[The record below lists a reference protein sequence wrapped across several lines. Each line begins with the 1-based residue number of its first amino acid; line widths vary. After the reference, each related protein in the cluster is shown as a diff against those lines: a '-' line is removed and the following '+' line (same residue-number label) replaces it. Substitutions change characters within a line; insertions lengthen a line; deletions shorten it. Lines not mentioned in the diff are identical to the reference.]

1 MGAWTHPH
9 HALSAGVT
17 PLRSLGGCNQRKLPG
32 PVEPLDPGLLAHRGA
47 PVGHRR
53 GERELDRQPACRIAA
68 GPAGSVVGEPS
79 LNVGAPPGVKRSVG
93 AAQHVYP
100 RVSHARSIRR
110 AGADACIENANPC
123 LRPRRTLP
131 GAVRDPRPGAG
142 ATPAWRRNEPRP
154 GAVRD
159 PGVGPGQPGVA
170 PGRTRAWCG
179 VRRSP
184 PARGRD
190 RGRGRR
196 AAPLREHTCGRCV
209 CS

>member
-17 PLRSLGGCNQRKLPG
+17 PLRCLDGRNQRKLPG
-32 PVEPLDPGLLAHRGA
+32 PVEPLDSGLLAHRRA

-154 GAVRD
+154 RAVRD
-159 PGVGPGQPGVA
+159 PGVAPQRTPAWRRAGPRRGAGATRRGAGSHPGV
-170 PGRTRAWCG
+170 
-179 VRRSP
+179 VRG
-184 PARGRD
+184 PAEPAG
-190 RGRGRR
+190 
-196 AAPLREHTCGRCV
+196 
-209 CS
+209 